1 MTPWRRILWFVL
13 LWAAGVVVIAGLA
26 WVLRSVMNLAL
37 A

>member
-1 MTPWRRILWFVL
+1 MTPWRRIFWFVL

-26 WVLRSVMNLAL
+26 YLLRTVMQVAL